1 MNINQKIIN
10 NINNNYELDK
20 NLQDYVQRLTSG
32 YNDYSMVKLALE
44 YINLYESNEEF
55 SESFA
60 SIDKCLENTKAME
73 LINTAIKEGV
83 ISETKEEEVRLQCEN
98 VKALRSKLTSLM
110 DYILLITSKLSKVE
124 YIFNRIEGK
133 FLDEMPKY
141 NVNDTVNEI
150 MMYLF
155 EDKDNVVINDKLS
168 LIIPELPIRIT
179 KGKILSRI
187 SDVMTLYKGDDYSAL
202 KYFIYSLTNAAGITY
217 SAKRGY
223 DVDYVAMGITTFLD
237 EEIKCFDNVNYEEL
251 TKEEFF
257 ELKDKMSYYVSL
269 IKEVSDGIIMYM
281 ETINALVC
289 VLSTKLDNLKLNPN
303 TTDICCNLL
312 DEVMTN
318 GMYNDNIPTD
328 NGIVRDVF
336 VMLSS
341 LEGQAEKF
349 GPENEYMFSALDS
362 IENCHEDKLI
372 QLGLK
377 EKFDNIRMCDK
388 LCSTSY
394 FFELED
400 NKLEDKVDD
409 VILKQENEILLGKL
423 KEVLDNASR
432 IERRAYISLIMTQL
446 PNEFTN
452 SNQIKEY
459 VINSL
464 EMCSDQAELAGCI
477 GAINSA
483 IRGVW

>member
-1 MNINQKIIN
+1 MKINQKIVN
-10 NINNNYELDK
+10 NINSGYELEK
-20 NLQDYVQRLTSG
+20 NLADYTVRLTTG

-44 YINLYESNEEF
+44 YINLYESNEEYA
-55 SESFA
+55 SSFT
-60 SIDKCLENTKAME
+60 SIDKCLGDTKAMDI
-73 LINTAIKEGV
+73 INVAIRQGV
-83 ISETKEEEVRLQCEN
+83 IDKNCGGNVLEQCN
-98 VKALRSKLTSLM
+98 TVKALRSKLTLLM

-133 FLDEMPKY
+133 FVEEMPKY

-168 LIIPELPIRIT
+168 LVIPELPIRIT

-202 KYFIYSLTNAAGITY
+202 KYFIYSLTNAVGIKY
-217 SAKRGY
+217 SAKLGY
-223 DVDYVAMGITTFLD
+223 DVDYAAMGITTFLD
-237 EEIKCFDNVNYEEL
+237 DEIKCFDGVNYDEL
-251 TKEEFF
+251 TSDEFF
-257 ELKDKMSYYVSL
+257 ELKDKLNHYVSL
-269 IKEVSDGIIMYM
+269 IKEIGDGVIMYM

-289 VLSTKLDNLKLNPN
+289 VLSTKSDSINIDTN
-303 TTDICCNLL
+303 TNDICRNLL

-318 GMYNDNIPTD
+318 GMTNDNIAPE

-341 LEGQAEKF
+341 LEGEAERF
-349 GPENEYMFSALDS
+349 GPENEYMFSALES
-362 IENCHEDKLI
+362 IENCHKAMIE
-372 QLGLK
+372 QLELN
-377 EKFDNIRMCDK
+377 EKFDNIRLCDK

-394 FFELED
+394 FFDLEAST
-400 NKLEDKVDD
+400 EDSKVDETL
-409 VILKQENEILLGKL
+409 LKQENEVLLGKL
-423 KEVLDNASR
+423 KEILDNASR
-432 IERRAYISLIMTQL
+432 IERRAYISLILTQL

-459 VINSL
+459 VVNSL